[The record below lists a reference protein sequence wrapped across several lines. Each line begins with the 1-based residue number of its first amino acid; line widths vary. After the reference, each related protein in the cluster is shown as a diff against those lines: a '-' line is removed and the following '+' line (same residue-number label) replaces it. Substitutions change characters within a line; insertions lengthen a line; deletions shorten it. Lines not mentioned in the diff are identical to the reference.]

1 MRLCGNRIEF
11 IQADSRQQVFLAERT
26 NVSWP
31 FVLVLPE
38 DGAEPR
44 VEEAEGMA
52 EPAVETETVAA
63 ATVVAPM
70 DALLRPIVRLLTG
83 PRPEGAETVAEPME
97 EA

>member
-1 MRLCGNRIEF
+1 M
-11 IQADSRQQVFLAERT
+11 
-26 NVSWP
+26 
-31 FVLVLPE
+31 LVLPE

-44 VEEAEGMA
+44 VDEEEAEGTA

-63 ATVVAPM
+63 ATVVAPI

-83 PRPEGAETVAEPME
+83 PRPEGAETVAEPTE